1 MLDHYLIAL
10 ALTASVFALLWPVSV
25 AMTDVSIVDA
35 WWGPGFFASTLLV
48 WILGGADGPRAWLL
62 LALVGIWSARL
73 GFVLLRRR
81 VRHGAEDNR
90 YVSIRESWGASFW
103 WKSLFI
109 VFLLQGVLQWVVAFP
124 AMVGVVSSVSLGAL
138 GIAGAAVAL
147 VGFALEV
154 KADAELDAF
163 KRGAGQGDLLE
174 TGLRRF
180 MRHPNYAGE
189 MLFWW
194 GVWMIAAEG
203 GAWWTVFAPV
213 TLTFLLTKVSGAGIT
228 GGHLKK
234 TKPAFRDYAART
246 PAFIPRFR

>member
-48 WILGGADGPRAWLL
+48 WSLGGADGPRAWLL

-109 VFLLQGVLQWVVAFP
+109 VFLLQGGLQWVVAFP
-124 AMVGVVSSVSLGAL
+124 AMAGVGSSVSLGAL

-180 MRHPNYAGE
+180 MRHPNYTGE
-189 MLFWW
+189 ILFWW

-203 GAWWTVFAPV
+203 GAWWTIFAPV

-234 TKPAFRDYAART
+234 SKPAFRDYAART